1 MLPDHVVVPIDFS
14 DPAEQALDYAC
25 QLAGKLGA
33 TIHLVHA
40 IGPIG
45 ELPLGPQ
52 LLDELGGERRR
63 ALEELAARRREHA
76 TFGPPILEVADP
88 RDAILDAVEKVGA
101 ELIVM
106 STHGRRGLSRVLLG
120 SVAESVIRRAPCPVL
135 VVRPVKQ
142 GGTS

>member
-14 DPAEQALDYAC
+14 PPAEQALDYAC

-40 IGPIG
+40 VGLIGD
-45 ELPLGPQ
+45 LPLSQ
-52 LLDELGGERRR
+52 QMLDEIGGERRR
-63 ALEELAARRREHA
+63 ALEELAARRREQA
-76 TFGPPILEVADP
+76 AFGPSIIEVADP

-106 STHGRRGLSRVLLG
+106 STHGRRGFSRVLLG

-142 GGTS
+142 GGAS